1 MNDNLFKA
9 GIRAVANEIEKQ
21 HGKVCERIEMFFDYR
36 KDELSWFFKFE
47 NSNEKFGQTPV
58 KISQEK
64 DANRISEMLISKVK
78 KRLQWKELQYVDI
91 VFNAEKNK
99 EDVLKLEI
107 FYIDGMNTQRHF
119 DSKKP
124 DSYNFTNEN

>member
-1 MNDNLFKA
+1 MEKILLYSTNSFVRYNGDLSKIGNITKILVDNEFNLLKK
-9 GIRAVANEIEKQ
+9 KQ
-21 HGKVCERIEMFFDYR
+21 Y
-36 KDELSWFFKFE
+36 
-47 NSNEKFGQTPV
+47 N
-58 KISQEK
+58 
-64 DANRISEMLISKVK
+64 
-78 KRLQWKELQYVDI
+78 
-91 VFNAEKNK
+91 KNK